1 MGGHTKK
8 SFTENTRTLRL
19 LRIMQELRSNPRQS
33 LEAILKTFGISR
45 SQFYKDRDALAA
57 VGFKFSY
64 QTGAGFRILEDRM
77 TPIAD
82 FSLSDRVTLL
92 FALEHLSSCGDGLVA
107 AKSIEVGR
115 KLVGGLESPFKEQL
129 LALFDKEVTQK
140 TYGISPDVY
149 TALIQA
155 VSEGRRV
162 QIRYMR
168 SGEWTERWRKVD
180 PRRIYMR
187 QRVLYLYARTVD
199 EEPFAWKSFRLSRI
213 REIRPTGICL
223 TSETLEDDC
232 FQEQQKNAFGA
243 FLGVSTQTVKIRFR
257 GEAVPYVREG
267 QWHESQKI
275 EENDDGSIT
284 FSVTV
289 AEPQEV
295 IRWSRQFGENAEVIS
310 EDEET
315 SQALTHKEEK
325 I

>member
-1 MGGHTKK
+1 MTKPP
-8 SFTENTRTLRL
+8 SRRASSENTRTLRL
-19 LRIMQELRSNPRQS
+19 IRIMQELRSNPRQS
-33 LEAILKTFGISR
+33 FDSILKTFNISR
-45 SQFYKDRDALAA
+45 SQFYNDRDALAA
-57 VGFKFSY
+57 IGFKFSY
-64 QTGAGFRILEDRM
+64 QTGSGFRILEDRM
-77 TPIAD
+77 TPISD

-107 AKSIEVGR
+107 AKAIEVGR
-115 KLVGGLESPFKEQL
+115 KLVGGLDSPFKEHL
-129 LALFDKEVTQK
+129 LSLFDREVTQK
-140 TYGISPDVY
+140 TYGIDPELY
-149 TALIQA
+149 ATLIQA

-162 QIRYMR
+162 KILYTR
-168 SGEWTERWRKVD
+168 SGEWTERWREVD

-223 TSETLEDDC
+223 TSDSLEDDG

-243 FLGVSTQTVKIRFR
+243 FLGVSTQTVKIRFK
-257 GEAVPYVREG
+257 GEAIPYVREG
-267 QWHESQKI
+267 QWHESQRI

-284 FSVTV
+284 FSVSV

-310 EDEET
+310 EDEDT
-315 SQALTHKEEK
+315 SQALTQKE
-325 I
+325 